1 MRWNDHS
8 GLEGKHAFLSPS
20 QYHWLRYT
28 DEKMAERFNNMTAQQ
43 YGTELHAL
51 AANCINLGVKL
62 QGRKTLALYVND
74 CIGFKMT
81 PEQPLFYSEY
91 CFGTTDA
98 ISFRKDFLR
107 IHDLKTG
114 VTPASMD
121 QLEIYAALFFLEYNV
136 KPSDIKMELRIYQNN
151 EVLVHEPTVAD
162 ILPVMDRIV
171 YFDKLLHE
179 LQEID

>member
-1 MRWNDHS
+1 MRWNEHS
-8 GLEGKHAFLSPS
+8 NLEGRHAFLSPS
-20 QYHWLRYT
+20 QYHWLRYS
-28 DEKMAERFNNMTAQQ
+28 DEKMIERFNNMTAQQ
-43 YGTELHAL
+43 YGTELHEL
-51 AANCINLGVKL
+51 AANCIRLGVKL

-74 CIGFKMT
+74 AIGYKMT
-81 PEQPLFYSEY
+81 PEQPLYFSEF

-98 ISFRKDFLR
+98 ICFRKNILR

-121 QLEIYAALFFLEYNV
+121 QLEIYASLFCLEYNV

-162 ILPVMDRIV
+162 ILPIMDRII
-171 YFDKLLHE
+171 YFDKILHE
-179 LQEID
+179 LQETD